1 MPMTLKRR
9 AGRLLVWFKRS
20 VWSDLFPNSTVTL
33 FFLTMAVMLW
43 TLDTREAE
51 QLKGDLSRDSLWA
64 EQSAQRRL
72 DDDRQHLIELARAI
86 GGGEVDEAEFRRR
99 SAVWLANMPEMA
111 AIAYAGADGRVRHL
125 QPMGVE
131 PFRPGVALPQR
142 SADTFGK
149 VRDSGRL
156 AYSVAYPTE
165 SGEWFVE
172 LHVPVRDG
180 DAFAGTV
187 IGVFGAQRLVR
198 RLPPA
203 WLAEKYQ
210 LELVDAHGRTLA
222 RNAQRRQLM
231 SYSETVSL
239 PGTGLS
245 IRVRPVQ
252 AVAGPARKLQLGL
265 IVGLTL
271 LTLLS
276 LVSLNRHIRRR
287 IDAESER
294 DRVYRL
300 SQDLLAVV
308 DDDTS
313 IVEVNP
319 AFERVLGYPPGT
331 LEGRS
336 FLDFLPDAEKARVRD
351 GFAALL
357 AGTWQDHYVETP
369 VIAAGGETRHIA
381 WALSPLPERNRV
393 YLSGRDITVEK
404 RALED
409 LLRES
414 AFRKAMEDS
423 LSVGIRAMDRAGRI
437 TYVNQ
442 SFCTITGFSE
452 EELVGQLP
460 PYPFWLKGD
469 AGERNRISLTQTLAG
484 DAPKDVFESRFR
496 RKNGQEFYA
505 QMLISPLID
514 ADGAHSGW
522 VAALT
527 DVTREHEA
535 EERYK
540 EQMEKLQATS
550 RLVTLGE
557 MASTLAHELNQP
569 LSAIANYQNGCIER
583 IRQGKAT
590 PEALLPVMEKV
601 TAQAERAGMVVRRIR
616 EFVKQSA
623 PDRRACQL
631 AEVIDATLAIAEI
644 EAKRH
649 GARID
654 VALPEQ
660 LPDLHIDPI
669 LIEQVLLNLI
679 KNGIESMREQELTE
693 RVLSLGAHL
702 SSNKRVTV
710 SIADR
715 GHGVPADQKE
725 RLFEAFFTTKS
736 DGTGLGLG
744 ICRSIVEFHQGQI
757 WVEDREGGGSIFSFT
772 LPVVP
777 T

>member
-1 MPMTLKRR
+1 MLVQLKHR
-9 AGRLLVWFKRS
+9 ANRLIIWFKRS

-43 TLDTREAE
+43 TLDTREAD

-72 DDDRQHLIELARAI
+72 DDDRQQLIDLSRAI
-86 GGGEVDEAEFRRR
+86 GNGELDETAFRQK
-99 SAVWLANMPEMA
+99 SAIWLANMPEMA
-111 AIAYAGADGRVRHL
+111 AIAYADASGTVRYV
-125 QPMGVE
+125 QPMSVDL
-131 PFRPGVALPQR
+131 FRHGQPLPAH
-142 SADTFGK
+142 SADTFAK
-149 VRDSGRL
+149 TRDGGRL
-156 AYSVAYPTE
+156 NYSPAYPAE
-165 SGEWFVE
+165 NGEWFVE
-172 LHVPVRDG
+172 LQVPVRLG
-180 DAFAGTV
+180 DTFAGTV
-187 IGVFGAQRLVR
+187 VGVFSAQRMVR
-198 RLPPA
+198 RLPPS
-203 WLAEKYQ
+203 WLVEKYQ
-210 LELVDAHGRTLA
+210 LELVDTLGRTLA
-222 RNAQRRQLM
+222 RNAQRRQLI
-231 SYSETVSL
+231 SYNEVISL
-239 PGTGLS
+239 PGSGLF

-252 AVAGPARKLQLGL
+252 GVAGPARKLQLGL

-276 LVSLNRHIRRR
+276 LVSLNSHIRRR
-287 IDAESER
+287 IDAEGER

-308 DDDTS
+308 DEDTS

-319 AFERVLGYPPGT
+319 AFERVLGYLPGT

-336 FLDFLPDAEKARVRD
+336 FLDFLPESEKKRVRD

-369 VIAAGGETRHIA
+369 VIGADGVTRDIV

-393 YLSGRDITVEK
+393 YLSGRDISVEK
-404 RALED
+404 QALED
-409 LLRES
+409 LRRES

-423 LSVGIRAMDRAGRI
+423 LSVGIRAMDRNGRI

-442 SFCTITGFSE
+442 SFCTITGYGE
-452 EELVGQLP
+452 DELVGQLP
-460 PYPFWLKGD
+460 PYPFWLSGD
-469 AGERNRISLTQTLAG
+469 AGERNRISLSQTLAG
-484 DAPKDVFESRFR
+484 DAPTDVFESRFK
-496 RKNGQEFYA
+496 RKNGEQFYA

-514 ADGAHSGW
+514 ADGSHSGW

-527 DVTREHEA
+527 DVTREREA

-590 PEALLPVMEKV
+590 PEKLLPVMEKV

-631 AEVIDATLAIAEI
+631 AEVVDATLAIAEI

-649 GARID
+649 GARIAVD
-654 VALPEQ
+654 LPE
-660 LPDLHIDPI
+660 LPDLLVDPI

-679 KNGIESMREQELTE
+679 KNGIESMHEVPLTE
-693 RVLSLGAHL
+693 RVLSLAARL
-702 SSNKRVTV
+702 TSNKRVTV
-710 SIADR
+710 TIADR
-715 GHGVPADQKE
+715 GHGVPEDQKE
-725 RLFEAFFTTKS
+725 RLFEAFFTTKP

-757 WVEDREGGGSIFSFT
+757 WVEDGEHGGSLFSFT

-777 T
+777 S